1 MGFTALHSAIEFDHE
16 EIVKLLLKHKD
27 IDINI
32 TDDAS
37 DSTPT
42 KYFESSSS
50 SLPQMFWLD
59 VESLVDSEFLT
70 RHKVVP
76 SIWDVAEI
84 KKIKSTMP
92 GEIETSKGCVN
103 LNQSLLPVI

>member
-16 EIVKLLLKHKD
+16 EIVKLLLKHQ
-27 IDINI
+27 IN
-32 TDDAS
+32 AS

-50 SLPQMFWLD
+50 SLPQMFWLYA
-59 VESLVDSEFLT
+59 ESLVDSEFLT

-76 SIWDVAEI
+76 SIWHVAEI

-92 GEIETSKGCVN
+92 GEVKTSKGCVN

>member
-27 IDINI
+27 INI
-32 TDDAS
+32 S

>member
-27 IDINI
+27 INM
-32 TDDAS
+32 S

-50 SLPQMFWLD
+50 SSLPQMFWLNA
-59 VESLVDSEFLT
+59 ESLVDGEFLT
-70 RHKVVP
+70 RDKVVP
-76 SIWDVAEI
+76 SRWNVAEI

-92 GEIETSKGCVN
+92 GEVKTS
-103 LNQSLLPVI
+103 

>member
-27 IDINI
+27 INI
-32 TDDAS
+32 S

-50 SLPQMFWLD
+50 SLPQMLRLD
-59 VESLVDSEFLT
+59 AESLVDSEFLT
-70 RHKVVP
+70 GHKVVP
-76 SIWDVAEI
+76 SIWHVAEI
-84 KKIKSTMP
+84 HKIKSTMP
-92 GEIETSKGCVN
+92 DKVKTSKWCVN

>member
-27 IDINI
+27 INI
-32 TDDAS
+32 S

-59 VESLVDSEFLT
+59 AESLVDSEFLT

-76 SIWDVAEI
+76 SIWHVAEI

>member
-27 IDINI
+27 INI
-32 TDDAS
+32 S

-92 GEIETSKGCVN
+92 DKVKTSKWCVN